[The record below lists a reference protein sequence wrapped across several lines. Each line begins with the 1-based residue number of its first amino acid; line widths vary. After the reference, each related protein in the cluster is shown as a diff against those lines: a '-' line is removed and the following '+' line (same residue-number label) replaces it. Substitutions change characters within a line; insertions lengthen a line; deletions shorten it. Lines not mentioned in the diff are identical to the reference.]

1 MTDTVDSQLKGFMAV
16 VKQQTKNLHEELSCE
31 LQVTQQ
37 HKGATRYKLDDTH
50 RESEMQLAV
59 CDTKSLNKI

>member
-1 MTDTVDSQLKGFMAV
+1 VAV
-16 VKQQTKNLHEELSCE
+16 VKQQTKNLHEELSSE

-37 HKGATRYKLDDTH
+37 HKGVTQYKLDATQ

-59 CDTKSLNKI
+59 SGTKRLNEI